1 MAAFGAGAVDIARA
15 DAMRADR
22 PFQVWPENWK
32 AVQLFLALSTQWR
45 LVSLSTMA
53 SARIL
58 QTGLDYSAVEP
69 VMRLMRVKPRR
80 RAALFEQLQVME
92 QAVLDVVLAA

>member
-1 MAAFGAGAVDIARA
+1 MKAFGASGADIARA
-15 DAMRADR
+15 ETVRADR
-22 PFQVWPENWK
+22 PFEVWPENWA
-32 AVQLFLALSTQWR
+32 AVQVFLSLSTQWR
-45 LVSLSTMA
+45 LLSLSTIA
-53 SARIL
+53 SARII

-69 VMRLMRVKPRR
+69 VMRLMCIKPRR